1 MQEIK
6 ITRAQTLKEK
16 PESST
21 LVFGKYEQA
30 GQNGKTDIFCPMYY
44 DYGGCD
50 KYSQGDNPRPLIQC
64 EYAHA
69 MGNSM
74 G

>member
-21 LVFGKYEQA
+21 LVFGKSMTDHMFIVDYDA
-30 GQNGKTDIFCPMYY
+30 GQGWHD
-44 DYGGCD
+44 
-50 KYSQGDNPRPLIQC
+50 PRIVPSRSILRPRC
-64 EYAHA
+64 STTPRRSLRA
-69 MGNSM
+69 
-74 G
+74 

>member
-21 LVFGKYEQA
+21 LVFGKSM
-30 GQNGKTDIFCPMYY
+30 TDHMFMLLPNTRVEES
-44 DYGGCD
+44 GFSF
-50 KYSQGDNPRPLIQC
+50 KV
-64 EYAHA
+64 
-69 MGNSM
+69 
-74 G
+74 

>member
-21 LVFGKYEQA
+21 LVFGKS
-30 GQNGKTDIFCPMYY
+30 M
-44 DYGGCD
+44 
-50 KYSQGDNPRPLIQC
+50 PRCFTMPRRSLR
-64 EYAHA
+64 A
-69 MGNSM
+69 
-74 G
+74 

>member
-21 LVFGKYEQA
+21 LVFGKSMTDHMFIVDYDA
-30 GQNGKTDIFCPMYY
+30 GQGWHDPRIVPLCPPP
-44 DYGGCD
+44 DRPRG
-50 KYSQGDNPRPLIQC
+50 QGASLCPGDL
-64 EYAHA
+64 
-69 MGNSM
+69 
-74 G
+74 